1 MKKTFTFNDL
11 ILLAYNET
19 DEKST
24 EQLLDALIENEE
36 LLEMYLSVTDMQSK
50 LDEITEE
57 PSESICNNIINY
69 SKALDV
75 FILNPDVN
83 IAFVVNN

>member
-19 DEKST
+19 DDKST
-24 EQLLDALIENEE
+24 EQILDAIAENEE
-36 LLEMYLSVTDMQSK
+36 LLETYLSVIEMQSK
-50 LDEITEE
+50 LDEILEE
-57 PSESICNNIINY
+57 PSDNICNNILNY
-69 SKALDV
+69 SKVLDV

-83 IAFVVNN
+83 IAFIVAN